1 MFNVV
6 LFMQST
12 AYFVIT
18 NIAVLFNAYDIVSCY
33 DLRTWRTPCLHI
45 LQFDPYWLIFGCWHY
60 FARLP
65 LYYTNDIKVSKE
77 ISKRVCI
84 AHI

>member
-33 DLRTWRTPCLHI
+33 DLRT
-45 LQFDPYWLIFGCWHY
+45 
-60 FARLP
+60 
-65 LYYTNDIKVSKE
+65 
-77 ISKRVCI
+77 
-84 AHI
+84 